1 MDTLNQHISQH
12 LEAYLTAPP
21 SEHAVLVSGNW
32 GAGKTFYIDSF
43 IEHHTTEKLKL
54 IKVSL
59 FGLQNTADIEHR
71 ILADF
76 YPIVDSKSF
85 KFLGEAIRKV
95 GGMFNFNLF
104 GDDKPDLRIDIDAK
118 KLNLYNSFISG
129 RSDFAL
135 ILDDVERSDIE
146 IQKLLGYIN
155 HVVETCHIK
164 TILIANESELIKKHQ
179 GYLSFKEK
187 VISDT
192 FEIRQDAE
200 QVINSFLKTS
210 PKTIQSFRKNII
222 ETYVSS
228 NSKNLRS
235 LKQTIASFSRIYSR
249 LDDKFKGNENYISAL
264 TRTFFSLSLEIKSG
278 TISKEELLKGN
289 LLNHSSKF
297 IEKYFSTSHPVFTES
312 LWADVFFSGDDSQ
325 LNHFT
330 EQLPF
335 FKQSEA
341 RELDMLDELSSFQN
355 LPEKE
360 FGELRIRLETSVAS
374 IEDESP
380 LTFLKKANLLATF
393 MQHNLSTVSISLIIN
408 YMRKHLEK
416 YENSLLWAG
425 TDLSHYVRYEF
436 THLRENAQL
445 AEQLENYLKKHA
457 TAYEN
462 ARLERSKNHASQKIM
477 DFYKAT
483 ATGDRGVLVKTLIKE
498 HPHTVF
504 FTKLDADTFVSALL
518 NGENQA
524 FDNFSEIA
532 GERYLM
538 DRLRLNR
545 GSDEL
550 TLELDFWKSVQVSIA
565 ACLSEAE
572 PLKRYNLEKFMNS
585 TIPNFCSMLA
595 PEAID

>member
-1 MDTLNQHISQH
+1 MDSLNQHISQH
-12 LEAYLTAPP
+12 LKAYLTAPP

-43 IEHHTTEKLKL
+43 IEHHTTKKLKL

-59 FGLQNTADIEHR
+59 FGLQNTSEIEHR

-76 YPIVDSKSF
+76 YPIIDSKSF

-95 GGMFNFNLF
+95 GGVFNLDLF
-104 GDDKPDLRIDIDAK
+104 GDDKPDLKIDIDAK
-118 KLNLYNSFISG
+118 KLNLYNSLISG
-129 RSDFAL
+129 RADFAL
-135 ILDDVERSDIE
+135 ILDDMERSEIE
-146 IQKLLGYIN
+146 LQKLLGYIN
-155 HVVETCHIK
+155 HIVETCHIK
-164 TILIANESELIKKHQ
+164 TILIANEPELIKKHQ

-200 QVINSFLKTS
+200 QVINSFLQTA
-210 PKTIQSFRKNII
+210 PKRIQNFRTNII

-235 LKQTIASFSRIYSR
+235 LKQTIASFARVYSR
-249 LDDKFKGNENYISAL
+249 LDNKFKGNDNYISAL
-264 TRTFFSLSLEIKSG
+264 IRTFFSLSLEIKSG
-278 TISKEELLKGN
+278 TISKEELLKGTI
-289 LLNHSSKF
+289 LNQSSTF
-297 IEKYFSTSHPVFTES
+297 IEKYFSTSHPIFTES

-325 LNHFT
+325 LNHFS

-335 FKQSEA
+335 FKRIEVSEP
-341 RELDMLDELSSFQN
+341 DMLDELANFQN
-355 LPEKE
+355 LPEKK
-360 FGELRIRLETSVAS
+360 FQELLKRLESSTAS

-380 LTFLKKANLLATF
+380 LTFLKKANLLVTF
-393 MQHNLSTVSISLIIN
+393 KQHNLSTVSISLIIG

-416 YENSLLWAG
+416 YESSPLWTG

-436 THLRENAQL
+436 PHLRENPQL
-445 AEQLENYLKKHA
+445 TEQLENYLEKHA
-457 TAYEN
+457 TAYDN
-462 ARLERSKNHASQKIM
+462 ARLERSKHQSSQKIM

-483 ATGDRGVLVKTLIKE
+483 ATGDRDVLVKTLIKE

-538 DRLRLNR
+538 DRLRMNR

-550 TLELDFWKSVQVSIA
+550 TLELDFWKSVQFSIKA
-565 ACLSEAE
+565 HLSEAE

-585 TIPNFCSMLA
+585 TIVNFCSMLA